1 MRLMKSRSSK
11 SKRIANSV
19 TEYQSKKSR
28 ISKVSNSADFSFPHQ
43 SFQEQVVALVNVER
57 KRPDIAPLM
66 INLNLS
72 KVANLKAADM
82 RDNNY
87 FSHYSPQYGTPF
99 EMLKNFGGSYQYA
112 AENIAAG
119 YITPQAAFEGWKN
132 SPSHYASMLNAN
144 YKYTGI
150 GYVLGLESNRYK
162 AYWVQLFKG

>member
-1 MRLMKSRSSK
+1 MKLMKSRSSR
-11 SKRIANSV
+11 SRRTASNV
-19 TEYQSKKSR
+19 TKYQSKTCR
-28 ISKVSNSADFSFPHQ
+28 VSKVNNIADVSFPHQ
-43 SFQEQVVALVNVER
+43 NFQEQVVALVNKER
-57 KRPDIAPLM
+57 QRANIAPLM
-66 INLNLS
+66 INLKLS
-72 KVANLKAADM
+72 KVANLKAVDM

-99 EMLKNFGGSYQYA
+99 DMLKSFDGSYQYA

-119 YITPQAAFEGWKN
+119 YITPQEVFEGWKN

-150 GYVLGLESNRYK
+150 GYILGLESNRYR

>member
-1 MRLMKSRSSK
+1 
-11 SKRIANSV
+11 
-19 TEYQSKKSR
+19 
-28 ISKVSNSADFSFPHQ
+28 
-43 SFQEQVVALVNVER
+43 
-57 KRPDIAPLM
+57 M

-119 YITPQAAFEGWKN
+119 YITPQEAFEGWKN

-150 GYVLGLESNRYK
+150 GYVLGLESNRYR

>member
-28 ISKVSNSADFSFPHQ
+28 VSKVNNIADVSVPHQ
-43 SFQEQVVALVNVER
+43 SFQEQVVSLVNDER
-57 KRPDIAPLM
+57 QKSDIAPLM
-66 INLNLS
+66 INLKLS
-72 KVANLKAADM
+72 RVANLKAADI

-99 EMLKNFGGSYQYA
+99 EMLKSFGGSYQYA

-119 YITPQAAFEGWKN
+119 YITPQEAFEGWKN

-150 GYVLGLESNRYK
+150 GYVLGLESNRYR